1 MLTGDTEKASVPIA
15 RELEMD
21 YAYTNL
27 LPEDKLEYVE
37 DFLSIQGNGERV
49 VCVGDG
55 INDAP
60 VLARADVGIAMGA
73 MGASAAIE
81 AADVILIEDE
91 LPRIVDA
98 IKIAKATLKTVNQN
112 ITFALFIKILVL
124 VLAITGWFDM
134 WEAILAEVGVMFV
147 AILNSTGVAKYIV

>member
-1 MLTGDTEKASVPIA
+1 
-15 RELEMD
+15 
-21 YAYTNL
+21 
-27 LPEDKLEYVE
+27 
-37 DFLSIQGNGERV
+37 
-49 VCVGDG
+49 
-55 INDAP
+55 
-60 VLARADVGIAMGA
+60 MGA

>member
-1 MLTGDTEKASVPIA
+1 M
-15 RELEMD
+15 
-21 YAYTNL
+21 
-27 LPEDKLEYVE
+27 
-37 DFLSIQGNGERV
+37 